1 MFKRTFHWMF
11 IAAAPFAAAQAQA
24 EAVTSVGGEPAWSAK
39 SQGVPLAWRS
49 LAQQQGPA
57 ARQVYGPMP
66 PERLNALRAKNAA
79 STAGSPEIGIGRS
92 LGEAST
98 RLSALKWTAV
108 DGGQVARVEIRSP
121 DADGLR
127 AGLRFR
133 SAPPML
139 ELRFAGSDD
148 PSRVVL
154 SATGTDTRLWAS
166 DKGIYWGPMTDGDTQ
181 LIELFVP
188 KGADPASVELSVP
201 LVSHLLVNSTRPG
214 LAPKIG
220 ESESCHV
227 DTACRV
233 GELGQDF
240 VDAKNAVAWLQVPKP
255 DGSMRLCSGTLLNDA
270 DPATQVPYF
279 LTAEHCFDS
288 ASEASGILTVWNYE
302 ATSCGSG
309 VSGSTQ
315 QRLGGTML
323 YSDWAGPQDVLPDYG
338 TGIALLRLASAPP
351 AGAYFAGWD
360 ASPFDHRASEMVGIH
375 HPAGDA
381 KKVSLGRGN
390 DFLRTYMFDV
400 AWLSGSTQQ
409 GSDGSGI
416 FTPSDSGYQFR
427 GSLTWGFD
435 VSCATS
441 GNPNGPG
448 NQAYYSRLDTAFP
461 HIQGYLAT
469 TDQGASRDYTGAWNV
484 PTEPGWGVTIFKYGP
499 PTNYLFAL
507 IFIYDDAGVAKWYEY
522 SGTWAANEVNSG
534 TVLESTAAPWD
545 PSFDPNE
552 RAFTPVGTAT
562 LEFSS
567 ATTADLTMTIEGVTR
582 SAAIQMIR

>member
-1 MFKRTFHWMF
+1 MLKKTFHWLF
-11 IAAAPFAAAQAQA
+11 IATAPFVAAQAQA
-24 EAVTSVGGEPAWSAK
+24 GAITSVGGQPAWNTK
-39 SQGVPLAWRS
+39 SQDVPLAWRG

-57 ARQVYGPMP
+57 TRQVYGPMQP
-66 PERLNALRAKNAA
+66 GRIDALRAKNASSA
-79 STAGSPEIGIGRS
+79 SGSPQIGIGRS

-98 RLSALKWTAV
+98 RLSALRWTTV
-108 DGGQVARVEIRSP
+108 DGGLVARVEIRSP
-121 DADGLR
+121 DAGGLR

-133 SAPPML
+133 SAPPAL

-154 SATGTDTRLWAS
+154 SATGTDTRLWSS

-188 KGADPASVELSVP
+188 KGTDPASVELSVP
-201 LVSHLLVNSTRPG
+201 LVSHLLVNSRKPG
-214 LAPKIG
+214 LTPKIG

-227 DTACRV
+227 DTACRTD
-233 GELGQDF
+233 ELGQDF

-288 ASEASGILTVWNYE
+288 RSEASGILTVWNYE

-309 VSGSTQ
+309 VSAPTE

-323 YSDWAGPQDVLPDYG
+323 YSDWAGTQDLLPDYG

-360 ASPFDHRASEMVGIH
+360 ASHFDHRAFELVGIH

-381 KKVSLGRGN
+381 KKASLGRGVN
-390 DFLRTYMFDV
+390 FLGSNLFDV
-400 AWLSGSTQQ
+400 SWLSGSAQQ

-416 FTPSDSGYQFR
+416 FTASDSGYQFR
-427 GSLTWGFD
+427 GSLAWNLN

-441 GNPNGPG
+441 GSTNGP
-448 NQAYYSRLDTAFP
+448 QSFYSRLDTAFP

-484 PTEPGWGVTIFKYGP
+484 PAEPGWGVTIFKYGP

-522 SGTWAANEVNSG
+522 SGTWATNEVNSG
-534 TVLESTAAPWD
+534 TVLESRAAPWAS
-545 PSFDPNE
+545 SFDPND

-567 ATTADLTMTIEGVTR
+567 ATTADLTMTVEGVTR
-582 SAAIQMIR
+582 SAAIEMIQ